1 MGRRENGAQPYKETR
16 QEQAEMGDTRF
27 NERAWLA
34 WLVKVRVIIISFL
47 LAVELLIVNLT
58 PNNVPVRLFITAVLV
73 WYTVSVFFIVLA
85 SLWEDHRLQAKL
97 QIFTDL
103 AFVTVVVYL
112 TGGMDTF
119 FNFLY
124 PLVIIVASILL
135 PRYWAY
141 LTAAVSFI
149 LFGAVVELTYFDK
162 LPTFQTSPRGD
173 SRSLQL
179 VILVNF
185 FAYLAVAHL
194 ASALAAK
201 LRQAGRE
208 LQDKSGELLS
218 LQALHENVIHSIR
231 SGLITT
237 DLEGRITLV
246 NAPGQKLLERTAS
259 AVIGRHV
266 SELFLDR
273 LPHLEAFS
281 ARGEVRGLTPAG
293 GEKTFGV
300 TVTPLTVAELGAMG
314 FVYTF
319 EDRTELRR
327 LEREVRMRDRLAAV
341 GRLAA
346 GIAHEIRNPLASISG
361 SIKMLPQISPFND
374 EQKTL
379 VDIITR
385 ESTRLNDIITDF
397 LAYSREKS
405 YKLSRVDLLPLL
417 EDALVLIQNRSH
429 SPELKIVRE
438 YATAQAFA
446 TVDSDRIKQVF
457 WNLLGNA
464 VRAMEGKGTI
474 TVSVRL
480 TGEQWRVAIRDT
492 GPGIPA
498 NLMEKIF
505 EPFQS
510 HFEGGTGLGL
520 AIVYQIVQAHGARIY
535 ANSGAEGGAE
545 FVLEILHAKAAELES
560 LPEAHNAEV
569 MHG

>member
-1 MGRRENGAQPYKETR
+1 
-16 QEQAEMGDTRF
+16 MGDTRF

-112 TGGMDTF
+112 TGGIDTF

-162 LPTFQTSPRGD
+162 LPTFQTSSRGD

-246 NAPGQKLLERTAS
+246 NAPGQRLLERTAS
-259 AVIGRHV
+259 SVYGRHI
-266 SELFLDR
+266 SDLFVDR
-273 LPHLEAFS
+273 LPNLDSFTAQCEI
-281 ARGEVRGLTPAG
+281 RGLTPAG
-293 GEKTFGV
+293 KEKTFDVNV
-300 TVTPLTVAELGAMG
+300 TALTVPSHGTIG
-314 FVYTF
+314 YVYTF

-327 LEREVRMRDRLAAV
+327 LEREIRMRDRLAAV

-346 GIAHEIRNPLASISG
+346 GIAHEIRNPLASIAG
-361 SIKMLPQISPFND
+361 SIKVLSQISPFND
-374 EQKTL
+374 EQRTL

-385 ESTRLNDIITDF
+385 ESSRLNSIISDF

-405 YKLSRVDLLPLL
+405 YKFSRADLLPLL
-417 EDALVLIQNRSH
+417 EDTLVLLSNRAHLSDLRI
-429 SPELKIVRE
+429 ERD
-438 YATAQAFA
+438 YAVEHAFA
-446 TVDSDRIKQVF
+446 ALDPDRMKQVF
-457 WNLLGNA
+457 WNLLENA
-464 VRAMEGKGTI
+464 VRAVGQKGTI
-474 TVSVRL
+474 SVSVQPA
-480 TGEQWRVAIRDT
+480 GDHWRIGIRDS

-498 NLMEKIF
+498 NMMEKIF
-505 EPFQS
+505 EPFQTN
-510 HFEGGTGLGL
+510 FEGGTGLGL
-520 AIVYQIVQAHGARIY
+520 AIVYQIIQAHGAAISVHS
-535 ANSGAEGGAE
+535 APGQGAE
-545 FVLEILHAKAAELES
+545 FVIEILNAKAADSE
-560 LPEAHNAEV
+560 
-569 MHG
+569 G